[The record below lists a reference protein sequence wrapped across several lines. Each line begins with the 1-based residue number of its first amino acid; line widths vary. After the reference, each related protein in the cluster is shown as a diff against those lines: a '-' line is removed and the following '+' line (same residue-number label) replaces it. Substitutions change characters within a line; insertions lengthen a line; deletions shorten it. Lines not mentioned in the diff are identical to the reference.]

1 MHDTLSCPICGNKL
15 RSIKQ
20 ANKQLYQ
27 IGKVANYIERTCSD
41 GMNHS
46 LQIFVDESTNVVDL
60 LKLSLNPKY
69 SRFLEIDF
77 YNQKCRINCLK
88 EGKPEYIDIP
98 KMIEPDFPDLIKL
111 KEKVSLY
118 VVFS

>member
-1 MHDTLSCPICGNKL
+1 MDDTLTCPICANKL
-15 RSIKQ
+15 RNIKLHDKLLHPI
-20 ANKQLYQ
+20 NKT
-27 IGKVANYIERTCSD
+27 ANYAERTCSG

-46 LQIFVDESTNVVDL
+46 LQLFTDEATGQVDF

-69 SRFLEIDF
+69 SRYLEIDF

-88 EGKPEYIDIP
+88 DNKPDYIDIP
-98 KMIEPDFPDLIKL
+98 KMIEPDFPHLTKL
-111 KEKVSLY
+111 KERISLY